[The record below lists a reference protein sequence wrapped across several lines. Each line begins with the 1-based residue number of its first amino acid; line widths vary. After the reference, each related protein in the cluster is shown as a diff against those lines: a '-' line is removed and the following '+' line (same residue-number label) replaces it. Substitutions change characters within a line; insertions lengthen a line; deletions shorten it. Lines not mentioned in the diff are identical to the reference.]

1 MAMEKMTIGEI
12 TTACSGRFVGEPDRC
27 EYWIDDITID
37 SRKALPGGLFIAVK
51 GERLDGH
58 DYVDDAY
65 GHGAACVVSEVPLD
79 RTPYI
84 LVKSTF
90 AALKDIA
97 AYYRAKMAVRV
108 IAVTGSVGKT
118 TAKEMIAGV
127 LAQKYDVLKT
137 QGNFNNEFGLPQTI
151 FSIAAHHDVAVLEMG
166 MSGFGEIHNL
176 SRVAQPDVAVIMNIG
191 ESHIGNL
198 GSRDGIFAAKCE
210 MFDFMSE
217 GALVVLNGDD
227 DKLITLRDGI
237 KVFFGRDARCDARLV
252 RIISADMSGTAFEAD
267 IFGEM
272 LTLFV
277 PKPGEY
283 LIYPALA
290 AAAIGKKM
298 GLTGDMI
305 RRGIESFVPVGMRMD
320 IIDTGR
326 ITIVNDAYNA
336 CMQSILA
343 GAETLRH
350 APERKVA
357 IIGDI
362 LELGEFGPDIHFET
376 GRRVGQLGLDL
387 IICVGSLAAHMCE
400 GAQETSDGTVVYY
413 PTQEALFDHIG
424 GLIADGDTVFVKAS
438 RGMHFENI
446 VERLETL

>member
-1 MAMEKMTIGEI
+1 MEKMTIGEI
-12 TTACSGRFVGEPDRC
+12 ADACGGKFVGKPEKSQWLINDM
-27 EYWIDDITID
+27 TID
-37 SRKALPGGLFIAVK
+37 SRKASPGGLFIAVK

-58 DYVDDAY
+58 DYIDDAY
-65 GHGAACVVSEVPLD
+65 GNGAACTVSELPLE

-90 AALKDIA
+90 AALGDIA
-97 AYYRAKMAVRV
+97 AYYRTKMPAKVV
-108 IAVTGSVGKT
+108 AVTGSVGKT

-151 FSIAAHHDVAVLEMG
+151 FGIEAHHEMAVVEMG
-166 MSGFGEIHNL
+166 MSAFGEIHNL
-176 SRVAQPDVAVIMNIG
+176 SRMARPDVGVIMNIG

-210 MFDFMSE
+210 LFDFMSE
-217 GALVVLNGDD
+217 DALVVLNGDD
-227 DKLITLRDGI
+227 DRLITLRDGKKI
-237 KVFFGRDARCDARLV
+237 FFGRDARCDARLV
-252 RIISADMSGTAFEAD
+252 RIISADMSGTAFVTD
-267 IFGEM
+267 VLGET
-272 LTLFV
+272 LELFV

-290 AAAIGKKM
+290 AAVIGKKM
-298 GLTGDMI
+298 GLTGDQI
-305 RRGIESFVPVGMRMD
+305 KRGIEGFVPVGMRMD
-320 IIDTGR
+320 IIQTDR

-350 APERKVA
+350 APGRKVA

-376 GRRVGQLGLDL
+376 GRRVGQLGPDL

-400 GAQETSDGTVVYY
+400 GAKETSGGTVVYY
-413 PTQEALFDHIG
+413 PTQDALFDHIDD
-424 GLIADGDTVFVKAS
+424 LIADGDTVFVKAS

-446 VERLETL
+446 VEKLKN